1 MSTPMAPDR
10 ISNLPDSILCHILS
24 FIPTKHAASTSVLS
38 TSWKSIWLSA
48 LTLDF
53 EDKTFKDFNSFQNAV
68 YKSISSRKT
77 TLPILSFRF
86 KCSKNNSPN
95 WNPKVINAFVYI
107 ATQRKIEN
115 LNINIATK
123 FTPSTL
129 NCKTLKVLKLKRLKV
144 EDFSHQVDLPH
155 LKTLHLHRVYFKHHE
170 YLVKFLSCCP
180 SVEGLQLK
188 HLSIPDYYV
197 TKEKFKALPNLIKA
211 MVSYYHDI
219 FSFTLVCNVKTLHV
233 EFV

>member
-1 MSTPMAPDR
+1 
-10 ISNLPDSILCHILS
+10 
-24 FIPTKHAASTSVLS
+24 
-38 TSWKSIWLSA
+38 
-48 LTLDF
+48 
-53 EDKTFKDFNSFQNAV
+53 
-68 YKSISSRKT
+68 
-77 TLPILSFRF
+77 LPILSFCF

-95 WNPKVINAFVYI
+95 FDPNAINAFVYI

-115 LNINIATK
+115 LDINIATK
-123 FTPSTL
+123 FPPSTL

-155 LKTLHLHRVYFKHHE
+155 LKTLHLHKVYFKHYE

-180 SVEGLQLK
+180 TVEDLQLN
-188 HLSIPDYYV
+188 HLTIQDYYLV

-211 MVSYYHDI
+211 RVSYYHDI